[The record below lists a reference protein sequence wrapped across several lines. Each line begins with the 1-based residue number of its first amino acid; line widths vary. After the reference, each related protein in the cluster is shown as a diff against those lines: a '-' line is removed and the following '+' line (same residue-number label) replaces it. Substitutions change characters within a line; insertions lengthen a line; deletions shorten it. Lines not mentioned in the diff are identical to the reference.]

1 MALSLLPLL
10 LCCQPESS
18 VKYVEQRDGGLWLD
32 GNQYY
37 QYVFSLVDS
46 EPAVSGCNFWA
57 WGGEARPRHEQWQVG
72 DPYMGDPAHK
82 EIRGSE
88 VEVFFRHAD
97 EGLSPWQDIRGF
109 EVCGADGVYH
119 EAQARLNEPNKSV
132 IVTAEAVSHPVGVRY
147 CYRAFLPGNLR
158 NHRNLPVFPFVSR

>member
-10 LCCQPESS
+10 LCCQP
-18 VKYVEQRDGGLWLD
+18 KAADNYVEQLDGGLWLD

-72 DPYMGDPAHK
+72 DPYMGDPAQEQQGMNSVFDCDTTTL
-82 EIRGSE
+82 EIVKAS
-88 VEVFFRHAD
+88 HA
-97 EGLSPWQDIRGF
+97 
-109 EVCGADGVYH
+109 Y
-119 EAQARLNEPNKSV
+119 
-132 IVTAEAVSHPVGVRY
+132 
-147 CYRAFLPGNLR
+147 LR
-158 NHRNLPVFPFVSR
+158 